1 MQEVDMSDTELVPA
15 EHASK
20 RNEYRL
26 ADIFTAVAVGVF
38 LIVEVLGIH
47 FLQWNGGNLAHL
59 DAKQLLQI
67 FVMGSLVYF
76 AAFKLGLWVDSR
88 R

>member
-1 MQEVDMSDTELVPA
+1 MSDTEIVPTGQGQP
-15 EHASK
+15 
-20 RNEYRL
+20 RNEFRL
-26 ADIFTAVAVGVF
+26 ADIFTVMAVGVF

-47 FLQWNGGNLAHL
+47 FLQWNGGSLSHL

>member
-1 MQEVDMSDTELVPA
+1 MSDTGTVPTG
-15 EHASK
+15 HTPR

-26 ADIFTAVAVGVF
+26 ADIFTVLAVGVF
-38 LIVEVLGIH
+38 LIVEVLGTH
-47 FLQWNGGNLAHL
+47 LFHWNGGSLSLLN
-59 DAKQLLQI
+59 AKQLLQLL
-67 FVMGSLVYF
+67 VMGSLVYF